1 MIIYRNNKS
10 EYRGEAELI
19 FDVEK
24 LFYSFVGENDLD
36 IQLSYIMPS
45 GYEDAFGTFDI
56 TVKTLFLNRDLLES
70 ESEFKVLFYFYH
82 ELRHA
87 VQYTHPQKFPKPIRE
102 SINYVILYNGLS
114 FKLIGGKWKSCH
126 LVGNEEYFTLVYEN
140 LPYELD
146 ANLYAHDMVKAL
158 LPQYKSDIESLYCSW
173 LPQRSISKEEFAS
186 IFRQIDNSI
195 NSSLSDG

>member
-1 MIIYRNNKS
+1 MKIDKS
-10 EYRGEAELI
+10 EFRGGIELKY
-19 FDVEK
+19 DVER
-24 LFYSFVGENDLD
+24 LFYSFIKENSLD

-70 ESEFKVLFYFYH
+70 ESEVEVLFYLYH

-87 VQYTHPQKFPKPIRE
+87 LQYIHPQKIPKPIRE
-102 SINYVILYNGLS
+102 SINYVVLYNGLC
-114 FKLIGGKWKSCH
+114 FKLVNGEWKNCQ
-126 LVGNEEYFTLVYEN
+126 LTGNEEYFTLVYEN

-158 LPQYKSDIESLYCSW
+158 LPEYNSDIESLYSSW
-173 LPQRSISKEEFAS
+173 LPQNSISKEELAS
-186 IFRQIDNSI
+186 IFRQID
-195 NSSLSDG
+195 SSL

>member
-1 MIIYRNNKS
+1 MKYDIEN
-10 EYRGEAELI
+10 
-19 FDVEK
+19 
-24 LFYSFVGENDLD
+24 LFYSFIKENDLD

-70 ESEFKVLFYFYH
+70 ESEVEVLFYLYH

-87 VQYTHPQKFPKPIRE
+87 LQYIHPQKFSKPIRE
-102 SINYVILYNGLS
+102 SINYVVLYNGLC
-114 FKLIGGKWKSCH
+114 FKLVNGEWKNCQ
-126 LVGNEEYFTLVYEN
+126 LTGNEEYFTLVYEN

-158 LPQYKSDIESLYCSW
+158 LPEYNSDIESLYSSW
-173 LPQRSISKEEFAS
+173 LPQKSISKEELAS
-186 IFRQIDNSI
+186 IFRQID
-195 NSSLSDG
+195 SSL

>member
-1 MIIYRNNKS
+1 MK
-10 EYRGEAELI
+10 

-24 LFYSFVGENDLD
+24 LFHSFIRENNLD

-56 TVKTLFLNRDLLES
+56 TVKTLFLNKELLEK

-87 VQYTHPQKFPKPIRE
+87 LQYIHTQKFPKPIRE
-102 SINYVILYNGLS
+102 SINYVILYNGLC
-114 FKLIGGKWKSCH
+114 FKLVDGEWKTCR
-126 LVGNEEYFTLVYEN
+126 LVGNEEYFSLVYEN

-146 ANLYAHDMVKAL
+146 ANLYARDMVKAL
-158 LPQYKSDIESLYCSW
+158 LPKYTSDIESLYCSW
-173 LPQRSISKEEFAS
+173 LPQKSISSEEFSS
-186 IFRQIDNSI
+186 IFRQIDSSI
-195 NSSLSDG
+195 NSDLS

>member
-1 MIIYRNNKS
+1 MN
-10 EYRGEAELI
+10 
-19 FDVEK
+19 FDVET
-24 LFYSFVGENDLD
+24 LFYSFVRENDLD

-56 TVKTLFLNRDLLES
+56 TAKTLFLNKGLLES
-70 ESEFKVLFYFYH
+70 ESEFEVLFYFYH

-87 VQYTHPQKFPKPIRE
+87 VQYTHPQKFSKPIRE
-102 SINYVILYNGLS
+102 SVNYVILYNGLC
-114 FKLIGGKWKSCH
+114 FKLIGGKWENCH

-146 ANLYAHDMVKAL
+146 ANLYARDMVKAL
-158 LPQYKSDIESLYCSW
+158 LPQYTADIESLYCSW

-186 IFRQIDNSI
+186 IFRQIDSSI
-195 NSSLSDG
+195 NIDLSDG